1 MLRRMSFVLVLLNN
15 TATGFRLSNISS
27 KSYTLSSIR
36 KFYLTNE
43 IDCHLFHKQSWIP
56 CDDWKYHCVD
66 WIFACVP
73 CSLHMALN
81 YDSKTSENS
90 TGMAVGE
97 VSYTVIG
104 FQYDRRASEVSCIPN
119 KTQKTR
125 TRTNRTMNFD
135 AQNKTKKTTPYTLKT
150 TNSMLFSV
158 YGEPIVFEFTISDVD
173 CLYWLTLN
181 FFRFDCGVDDTYI
194 YIGYC
199 EFVVV

>member
-1 MLRRMSFVLVLLNN
+1 ML
-15 TATGFRLSNISS
+15 
-27 KSYTLSSIR
+27 
-36 KFYLTNE
+36 
-43 IDCHLFHKQSWIP
+43 LFSLQQSWIP

-158 YGEPIVFEFTISDVD
+158 YGESIVFVFISRWTTV
-173 CLYWLTLN
+173 CIGKFYWIFISIRLANRTK
-181 FFRFDCGVDDTYI
+181 YMQ
-194 YIGYC
+194 YIGSC